1 VILRLQLKKLTKFVA
16 AFLYDFHVP
25 YTKNLAEQGI
35 HMVIARKHRKKN
47 IKDLFEITSVKPV
60 VN

>member
-1 VILRLQLKKLTKFVA
+1 LKKLTKFVA